1 MCTVE
6 KRGNLYI
13 LTLTGNNEHRLNPTL
28 ITSIRSSLS
37 QIKSQALK
45 SKTPSALITTAH
57 GNFFSNGYDLSWVN
71 STPNPTIS
79 KQIVDSQLQTLI
91 SDLISFPMPTIAA
104 INGHASAAGL
114 ILAMAHDYL
123 VMRRERGYLY
133 MSEVDIGMVIQ
144 PWFFAILRSKIGG
157 WEGRRKVVL
166 MAEKVTAE
174 TAKREIGVVYEVYD
188 GVEGTVDGAVK
199 LGEKLMKRGWDGVVY
214 GENRKG
220 LLSEVL
226 DLISKNDDDD
236 AKCHGIRPRL

>member
-1 MCTVE
+1 
-6 KRGNLYI
+6 
-13 LTLTGNNEHRLNPTL
+13 
-28 ITSIRSSLS
+28 
-37 QIKSQALK
+37 
-45 SKTPSALITTAH
+45 
-57 GNFFSNGYDLSWVN
+57 
-71 STPNPTIS
+71 
-79 KQIVDSQLQTLI
+79 
-91 SDLISFPMPTIAA
+91 
-104 INGHASAAGL
+104 
-114 ILAMAHDYL
+114 
-123 VMRRERGYLY
+123 

-236 AKCHGIRPRL
+236 DDAKCHGIRPRL